1 MIKKVSL
8 TVLFLAVCSA
18 VLYFAIDGSAEE
30 NKAFKT
36 FAVEKGSIIDK
47 ALAVG
52 KIDPRKEI
60 SVKSKIPGIVK
71 KIYADIGDVVNVGDP
86 LFEIAPDPTPI
97 ELTQA
102 KRQVEIRQV
111 TYDNAEKE
119 FIRVKSLIDKNFTT
133 PQDFDSKESF
143 LEESRL
149 RLELAKEELSLIQ
162 SGSTNNSDNSPSNVL
177 YATVAGTILSRMVE
191 EGDPVVPLTSYQ
203 AGTALMTIAKM
214 DDLIFK
220 GNVDEIDV
228 GKLFVGMPT
237 EIEIGALNTEDRI
250 AGKLTKISPK
260 AHKEEGS
267 TMFAVEIEI
276 DQENAKKLRAGYSA
290 NADVII
296 RKKVDILLVP
306 ERLLIN
312 RDSLYYVEISD
323 SLDVVTEHQ
332 VTTGLSDGIKIEIT
346 DGVEEGDLIVERP
359 PKEISIDD

>member
-8 TVLFLAVCSA
+8 IVLFLAVCSA
-18 VLYFAIDGSAEE
+18 CLYFAIDGSAKE
-30 NKAFKT
+30 NAEFKT
-36 FAVEKGSIIDK
+36 FPVEKGAIIDK

-52 KIDPRKEI
+52 RIDPRKEV

-71 KIYADIGDVVNVGDP
+71 KIFVDIGDEVNVGDP

-119 FIRVKSLIDKNFTT
+119 FVRVKSLKDQNFTT
-133 PQDFDSKESF
+133 PQDFDAKKSF

-162 SGSTNNSDNSPSNVL
+162 SGKTNSSENSSSNIL
-177 YATVAGTILSRMVE
+177 YATVAGTVLSRMVE

-203 AGTALMTIAKM
+203 EGTALMSIAKM

-228 GKLFVGMPT
+228 GKLQLGMLT
-237 EIEIGALNTEDRI
+237 EIEIGALNSEDKI
-250 AGKLTKISPK
+250 VGKLTKISPK

-276 DQENAKKLRAGYSA
+276 DQDGANKLRAGYSA

-296 RKKVDILLVP
+296 RRKLDILLVP
-306 ERLLIN
+306 ERLLIT
-312 RDSLYYVEISD
+312 RDSSYFVEVAD
-323 SLDVVTEHQ
+323 TLNNVTERQ
-332 VTTGLSDGIKIEIT
+332 VKTGLSDGIKIEIT
-346 DGVEEGDLIVERP
+346 EGVDEGELIVERP
-359 PKEISIDD
+359 PKEIAVTD